1 MKKTFYILSV
11 ILFAAMGCTKEFEQS
26 FVNEDQTVPDG
37 AQVTLTFSVPT
48 TPQTRAEMAYKP
60 DFSPTKSKMHVLV
73 FNAKTGSL
81 LEVREAVLTGSANDN
96 GPSHKATYKVALTMG
111 STARVLHFIIDAP
124 TYLTDGSVYNETG
137 LGYNYDLDEDGNPD
151 VAVYLGDSEST
162 VASKL
167 FTTDGKAAFWQRV
180 ELPNGLKAYTYP
192 GGIPKY
198 YTAAEVQTGPLGDY
212 YIDHNDQV
220 VNVGDFINEYG
231 DKITTGT
238 GYLAS
243 QVVQD
248 EVEVIPMIRNFTLI
262 EVSSIWSDFTLE
274 KAALVNVPYGGFIAP
289 YDTDA
294 GKFVDL
300 YTGVKSTYTFDA
312 TSVGTTG
319 YNPLVPTT
327 KYGTIQTFRELDDDN
342 NYISLPVP
350 VSVDDSKKVKLFMY
364 ERGVPSSDATAVL
377 VGGKLNGQERWFKF
391 DMNDSDGN
399 YPSIYRDI
407 TYEMKISEVAGSA
420 GYPTMLGAFEAPA
433 IGDIS
438 ANPATKTLTMVSD
451 DNRGCLWVDFID
463 YTHVGESTTV
473 TLRYKFWRIDHS
485 EVTSANVALSVSHA
499 TSDHAIT
506 GFTNGAVYS
515 DTDTQDGQSGWYY
528 TTVTLSG
535 TGNSIK
541 RSVLR
546 VKGTYTITGTDGTT
560 KEKSLYRDVTF
571 TVMNKQEFGLD
582 VSKLGS
588 DAISKE
594 TTVTITLPDN
604 LGYSVFPLVVRI
616 EADKQN
622 INPTGNI
629 PVEYGPSTIE
639 GKNVNSF
646 YFLYT
651 IDYSEY
657 SSGKRDFEAEFKT
670 TKTTGNTTEMYISD
684 AKGYFNQTHKTLSI

>member
-1 MKKTFYILSV
+1 MIMKKTFYILSV

-48 TPQTRAEMAYKP
+48 TPQTRAEMALKP

-81 LEVREAVLTGSANDN
+81 LEVREAVLTDSANDN
-96 GPSHKATYKVALTMG
+96 GPSHKATYRVALTMG

-124 TYLTDGSVYNETG
+124 TYETDGSVYNETG
-137 LGYNYDLDEDGNPD
+137 LGYKYDLDEDGNPD

-192 GGIPKY
+192 GGTPKY
-198 YTAAEVQTGPLGDY
+198 YTAAEVKTGPLGDY

-220 VNVGDFINEYG
+220 VNVGDFINEDG

-248 EVEVIPMIRNFTLI
+248 EVAVIPMIRNFTLI
-262 EVSSIWSDFTLE
+262 QVTSIWSNFILE
-274 KAALVNVPYGGFIAP
+274 KAALVNIPYGGFIAP
-289 YDTDA
+289 YDADA
-294 GKFVDL
+294 GQFVDL
-300 YTGVKSTYTFDA
+300 YSGVKDAYTFTA
-312 TSVGTTG
+312 ETVGATG
-319 YNPLVPTT
+319 YNPLIPTT
-327 KYGTIQTFRELDDDN
+327 KSGIIRTFREEGAT
-342 NYISLPVP
+342 LPTAVNAENG
-350 VSVDDSKKVKLFMY
+350 VVNLFMY
-364 ERGVPSSDATAVL
+364 ERGIPTSDATAVI
-377 VGGKLNGQERWFKF
+377 VGGKLNNQERWFKF
-391 DMNDSDGN
+391 DMNDSEGQ
-399 YPSIYRDI
+399 YPAIYRDI

-420 GYPTMLGAFEAPA
+420 GYTSMQAAFDAPA

-463 YTHVGESTTV
+463 YTHVGESATA
-473 TLRYKFWRIDHS
+473 TLRYKFWRIDHP
-485 EVTSANVALSVSHA
+485 EVTSENVAISVSHS
-499 TSDHAIT
+499 TSDQAIT
-506 GFTNGAVYS
+506 GFTNGAAYP

-535 TGNSIK
+535 TGGSIK

-560 KEKSLYRDVTF
+560 KDKSLYRDVTF
-571 TVMNKQEFGLD
+571 TVMNNQDFGLD
-582 VSKLGS
+582 VSKLQS

-594 TTVTITLPDN
+594 TTITITLPDN

-622 INPTGNI
+622 INPTDNI
-629 PVEYGPSTIE
+629 PVDHGPSTIP

-651 IDYSEY
+651 IDYSKY
-657 SSGKRDFEAEFKT
+657 STGIRDFEAKFKT
-670 TKTTGNTTEMYISD
+670 TKTTGNETEIYISD
-684 AKGYFNQTHKTLSI
+684 SKGYFNSTHKTLSISN